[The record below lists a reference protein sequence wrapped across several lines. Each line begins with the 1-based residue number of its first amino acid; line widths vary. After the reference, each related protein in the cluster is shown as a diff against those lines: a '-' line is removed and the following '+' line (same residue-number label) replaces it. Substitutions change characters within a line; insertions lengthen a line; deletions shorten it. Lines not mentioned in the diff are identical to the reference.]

1 MYQYYLSIGL
11 PVENNYKNIEKA
23 LTLLKAFKETKFSSS
38 EYYLSRRFSLKT
50 GDDIEYFNVCVFMDS
65 DLHPFE
71 FLEKI
76 SGIQRRTSGTNIKLL
91 WISGVEILS
100 HQLRVPNDKLLSRAY
115 VLNPLQEVAK
125 VDGRLMKLI
134 NARVGSLEESAE
146 KISKYQL
153 RRM

>member
-1 MYQYYLSIGL
+1 MSIGL

-38 EYYLSRRFSLKT
+38 EYYLSHRFSLKT
-50 GDDIEYFNVCVFMDS
+50 GDDIRYFNICVFMDS
-65 DLHPFE
+65 ELHPFDL
-71 FLEKI
+71 LEKI
-76 SGIQRRTSGTNIKLL
+76 SGIQRRTSGTSIKIL

-100 HQLRVPNDKLLSRAY
+100 NQLRVPDDKLLSRAY
-115 VLNPLQEVAK
+115 VLHPLQELAK
-125 VDGRLMKLI
+125 LDGRLMKFI
-134 NARVGSLEESAE
+134 NGRVGSIEDSAE